1 MDEKGQNSVLQ
12 NKRSQSLGLT
22 AKKNMS
28 SLGGSNMRRESQE
41 Y

>member
-1 MDEKGQNSVLQ
+1 MVEKGQNSV
-12 NKRSQSLGLT
+12 NTRSQSLGLT